1 MLKSINRYIINE
13 YIKSLFV
20 VIAVMLSI
28 CLLISLLDE
37 FNFFKSKKD
46 LKFIYFIIFALLKI
60 PNVLI
65 NLFPF
70 VVLFAGIV
78 FYLKIYNHNEVI
90 SLRVMG
96 YSNIQIILI
105 PALTSFVIG
114 YLIIF
119 LIVPFSSSMLK
130 YYEELRSDYNDTK
143 NLVFVNETGI
153 WILDRNEKEKNIIRI
168 EKINK
173 DFSTINQITIY
184 NYDVFNNF
192 IKRIDANDGIISN
205 KNWQLNK
212 VYIIAANNKNSGQSY
227 LNSYTYISNVNIN
240 ELKNVFKNTETT
252 SLLDINKE
260 MLILEDKGYSIVD
273 LKIRYQKLISLP
285 IYLLAM
291 SILSGLMIINLGK
304 TSNYL
309 KYGSYGV
316 IISVMIYFL
325 NDLSITIAKSGI
337 ISVDFSVLIPIFLI
351 ILINLVGITQVNAKY
366 NYFYTIIWI
375 FFFKSRYC
383 LFTTKRCL

>member
-28 CLLISLLDE
+28 ILLINLLDE

-46 LKFIYFIIFALLKI
+46 LKFIFFLIFTVLKI

-70 VVLFAGIV
+70 IVLFAGIV

-90 SLRVMG
+90 SLRVMC

-114 YLIIF
+114 YVIVF
-119 LIVPFSSSMLK
+119 LIVPFSSSMLR
-130 YYEELRSDYNDTK
+130 YYEDLRSEYNETK

-153 WILDRNEKEKNIIRI
+153 WILDKNEKEKNIIRI

-173 DFSTINQITIY
+173 DFSVVSQITIY
-184 NYDVFNNF
+184 NYDASNNF
-192 IKRIDANDGIISN
+192 IRRIDATEGTIKD
-205 KNWQLNK
+205 KNWLLNK
-212 VYIIAANNKNSGQSY
+212 VNIISINKKNNKDNY
-227 LNSYTYISNVNIN
+227 LNNYNYTSNVNIS
-240 ELKNVFKNTETT
+240 ELKNVYKNTDTT

-260 MLILEDKGYSIVD
+260 MLILEDKGYSTID
-273 LKIRYQKLISLP
+273 LRIRYQKLISFP

-316 IISVMIYFL
+316 IISIIIYFL

-337 ISVDFSVLIPIFLI
+337 ISVDFSVWIPLFLI
-351 ILINLVGITQVNAKY
+351 ILINLVGITQVNAK
-366 NYFYTIIWI
+366 
-375 FFFKSRYC
+375 
-383 LFTTKRCL
+383 

>member
-13 YIKSLFV
+13 YIKSLFI

-28 CLLISLLDE
+28 ILLINLLDE

-46 LKFIYFIIFALLKI
+46 LKFIFFIIFTILKI

-70 VVLFAGIV
+70 IVLFGGIV

-114 YLIIF
+114 YIIVF
-119 LIVPFSSSMLK
+119 LIVPFSSSMLR
-130 YYEELRSDYNDTK
+130 YYEDLRSEYNETK

-153 WILDRNEKEKNIIRI
+153 WILDKNEKEKNIIRI
-168 EKINK
+168 EKISK
-173 DFSTINQITIY
+173 DFSVASQITIY
-184 NYDVFNNF
+184 NYDSSNNF
-192 IKRIDANDGIISN
+192 IKRIDATEGIIKD

-212 VYIIAANNKNSGQSY
+212 VHIISSNKKSNKENFLNNYN
-227 LNSYTYISNVNIN
+227 YTSNININ
-240 ELKNVFKNTETT
+240 ELKNVYKNTDTT

-260 MLILEDKGYSIVD
+260 MSILEDKGYSTID
-273 LKIRYQKLISLP
+273 LRIRYQKLISFP

-316 IISVMIYFL
+316 IISIIIYFL

-337 ISVDFSVLIPIFLI
+337 ISVDFSVWIPIFLI
-351 ILINLVGITQVNAKY
+351 ILINLVGITQVNAK
-366 NYFYTIIWI
+366 
-375 FFFKSRYC
+375 
-383 LFTTKRCL
+383 

>member
-20 VIAVMLSI
+20 VIAIMLSI
-28 CLLISLLDE
+28 ILLINLLDE

-46 LKFIYFIIFALLKI
+46 LKFIFFIIFTILKI

-70 VVLFAGIV
+70 IVLFGGIV
-78 FYLKIYNHNEVI
+78 FYLKIYNYNEVI

-114 YLIIF
+114 YIIVF
-119 LIVPFSSSMLK
+119 LIVPFSSSMLR
-130 YYEELRSDYNDTK
+130 YYEDLRSEYNETK

-153 WILDRNEKEKNIIRI
+153 WILDKNEKEKNIIRI
-168 EKINK
+168 EKISK
-173 DFSTINQITIY
+173 DFSVVNQITIY
-184 NYDVFNNF
+184 NYDTSNNF
-192 IKRIDANDGIISN
+192 IKRIDATEGFIKD

-212 VYIIAANNKNSGQSY
+212 VYIISTNKKNNNENY
-227 LNSYTYISNVNIN
+227 LNNYNYTSNVNIS
-240 ELKNVFKNTETT
+240 ELKNVYKNTDTT

-260 MLILEDKGYSIVD
+260 MAILEDKGYSTID
-273 LKIRYQKLISLP
+273 LRIRYQKLISFP

-316 IISVMIYFL
+316 IISVIIYFL

-337 ISVDFSVLIPIFLI
+337 ISVDFSVWIPIFLI
-351 ILINLVGITQVNAKY
+351 ILINLVGITQVNAK
-366 NYFYTIIWI
+366 
-375 FFFKSRYC
+375 
-383 LFTTKRCL
+383 

>member
-13 YIKSLFV
+13 YIKSLFA

-28 CLLISLLDE
+28 ILLINLLDE

-46 LKFIYFIIFALLKI
+46 LKFIFFIIFTILKI

-70 VVLFAGIV
+70 IVLFGGIV

-114 YLIIF
+114 YIIIF
-119 LIVPFSSSMLK
+119 LIVPFSSSMLR
-130 YYEELRSDYNDTK
+130 YYEDLKSEYNETK
-143 NLVFVNETGI
+143 NLVFINETGI
-153 WILDRNEKEKNIIRI
+153 WILDKNEKEKNIVRI
-168 EKINK
+168 EKISK
-173 DFSTINQITIY
+173 DFSVVSQITIY
-184 NYDVFNNF
+184 NYDSSNNF
-192 IKRIDANDGIISN
+192 IKRIDATEGFIKD

-212 VYIIAANNKNSGQSY
+212 VHIISSNKKNNKENY
-227 LNSYTYISNVNIN
+227 LNNYNYISNVNIN
-240 ELKNVFKNTETT
+240 ELKNVYKNTDTT
-252 SLLDINKE
+252 SLLDISKE
-260 MLILEDKGYSIVD
+260 MSILEDKGYSTTD
-273 LKIRYQKLISLP
+273 LRIRYQKLIAFP

-291 SILSGLMIINLGK
+291 SVLSGLMIINLEK

-337 ISVDFSVLIPIFLI
+337 ISVDFSVWIPIFLI
-351 ILINLVGITQVNAKY
+351 ILINLIGITQVNAK
-366 NYFYTIIWI
+366 
-375 FFFKSRYC
+375 
-383 LFTTKRCL
+383 

>member
-28 CLLISLLDE
+28 ILLINLLDE

-46 LKFIYFIIFALLKI
+46 LKFIFFLIFTVLKI

-70 VVLFAGIV
+70 IVLFAGIV

-114 YLIIF
+114 YVIVF
-119 LIVPFSSSMLK
+119 LIVPFSSSMLR
-130 YYEELRSDYNDTK
+130 YYEDLRSEYNETK

-153 WILDRNEKEKNIIRI
+153 WILDKNEKEKNIIRI

-173 DFSTINQITIY
+173 DFSVVSQITIY
-184 NYDVFNNF
+184 NYDASNNF
-192 IKRIDANDGIISN
+192 IRRIDATEGIIN
-205 KNWQLNK
+205 DKNWLLNK
-212 VYIIAANNKNSGQSY
+212 VNIISINKKNNKDNY
-227 LNSYTYISNVNIN
+227 LNNYNYTSNIN
-240 ELKNVFKNTETT
+240 ISELKNVYKNTETT

-260 MLILEDKGYSIVD
+260 MLILEDKGYSTID
-273 LKIRYQKLISLP
+273 LRIRYQKLISFP

-316 IISVMIYFL
+316 IISIIIYFL

-337 ISVDFSVLIPIFLI
+337 ISVDFSVWIPIFLI
-351 ILINLVGITQVNAKY
+351 ILINLVGITQVNAK
-366 NYFYTIIWI
+366 
-375 FFFKSRYC
+375 
-383 LFTTKRCL
+383 

>member
-1 MLKSINRYIINE
+1 
-13 YIKSLFV
+13 LFG
-20 VIAVMLSI
+20 
-28 CLLISLLDE
+28 
-37 FNFFKSKKD
+37 
-46 LKFIYFIIFALLKI
+46 
-60 PNVLI
+60 
-65 NLFPF
+65 
-70 VVLFAGIV
+70 GIV

-114 YLIIF
+114 YVIVF
-119 LIVPFSSSMLK
+119 LITPISSSMLK
-130 YYEELRSDYNDTK
+130 YYEELRSKYNDTK

-153 WILDRNEKEKNIIRI
+153 WILDKNEKDKNIIRI

-173 DFSTINQITIY
+173 DFSIINQITIY
-184 NYDVFNNF
+184 NYDISNNF
-192 IKRIDANDGIISN
+192 IKRIDSSEGIIKD

-212 VYIIAANNKNSGQSY
+212 VYIITANKKNNKESY
-227 LNSYTYISNVNIN
+227 LNNYNYSSNININ
-240 ELKNVFKNTETT
+240 ELKNIYKNTETT

-260 MLILEDKGYSIVD
+260 ILILEDKGYSTID
-273 LKIRYQKLISLP
+273 LRIRYQKLISLP

-316 IISVMIYFL
+316 LISIIIYFL

-337 ISVDFSVLIPIFLI
+337 ISVDFSVWIPIFLI
-351 ILINLVGITQVNAKY
+351 ILINLVGITQVNAK
-366 NYFYTIIWI
+366 
-375 FFFKSRYC
+375 
-383 LFTTKRCL
+383 

>member
-1 MLKSINRYIINE
+1 MLKSINRYIIKE

-28 CLLISLLDE
+28 ILLINLLDE

-46 LKFIYFIIFALLKI
+46 LKFIFFLIFTILKI

-70 VVLFAGIV
+70 IVLFGGIV

-90 SLRVMG
+90 SLRTMG

-105 PALTSFVIG
+105 PALTSFVVG

-130 YYEELRSDYNDTK
+130 YYEELRSEYNDTK

-153 WILDRNEKEKNIIRI
+153 WILDKNEKEKNIIRI
-168 EKINK
+168 EKISK
-173 DFSTINQITIY
+173 DFSTINQVTIY
-184 NYDVFNNF
+184 NYDISNNF
-192 IKRIDANDGIISN
+192 IKRIDASDGIIKE

-212 VYIIAANNKNSGQSY
+212 VYIVSTNKKNNKENY
-227 LNSYTYISNVNIN
+227 LNSYTYTSNININ
-240 ELKNVFKNTETT
+240 ELKNVYKNTETT

-260 MLILEDKGYSIVD
+260 MLILEDKGYSTVD
-273 LKIRYQKLISLP
+273 LRIRYQKLISFP

-309 KYGSYGV
+309 KYGIYGV
-316 IISVMIYFL
+316 IISIIIYFL
-325 NDLSITIAKSGI
+325 NDLSITVAKSGI
-337 ISVDFSVLIPIFLI
+337 ISVDFSVWIPIFLI
-351 ILINLVGITQVNAKY
+351 ILINLIGITQVNAK
-366 NYFYTIIWI
+366 
-375 FFFKSRYC
+375 
-383 LFTTKRCL
+383 

>member
-28 CLLISLLDE
+28 ILLINLLDE

-46 LKFIYFIIFALLKI
+46 LKFIFFLIFTLLKI

-70 VVLFAGIV
+70 IVLFAGIV

-114 YLIIF
+114 YVIVF
-119 LIVPFSSSMLK
+119 LIVPFSSSMLR
-130 YYEELRSDYNDTK
+130 YYEDLRSEYNETK

-153 WILDRNEKEKNIIRI
+153 WILDKNEKEKNIIRI

-173 DFSTINQITIY
+173 DFSVVSQITIY
-184 NYDVFNNF
+184 NYDASNNF
-192 IKRIDANDGIISN
+192 IRRIDATEGTIKD
-205 KNWQLNK
+205 KNWLLNK
-212 VYIIAANNKNSGQSY
+212 VNIISINKKNNKDNY
-227 LNSYTYISNVNIN
+227 LNNYNYTSNIN
-240 ELKNVFKNTETT
+240 ISELKNVYKNTETT

-260 MLILEDKGYSIVD
+260 MLILEDKGYSTID
-273 LKIRYQKLISLP
+273 LRIRYQKLISFP

-316 IISVMIYFL
+316 IISIIIYFL

-337 ISVDFSVLIPIFLI
+337 ISVDFSVWIPIFLI
-351 ILINLVGITQVNAKY
+351 ILINLVGITQVNAK
-366 NYFYTIIWI
+366 
-375 FFFKSRYC
+375 
-383 LFTTKRCL
+383 

>member
-28 CLLISLLDE
+28 VLLINLLDE

-46 LKFIYFIIFALLKI
+46 LKFIFFIIFTILKI

-70 VVLFAGIV
+70 IVLFGGIV

-96 YSNIQIILI
+96 YSNMQIILI

-114 YLIIF
+114 YIVVF
-119 LIVPFSSSMLK
+119 LIVPFSSSMLR
-130 YYEELRSDYNDTK
+130 YYEDLRSEYNETK

-153 WILDRNEKEKNIIRI
+153 WILDKNEKEKNIIRI
-168 EKINK
+168 EKISK
-173 DFSTINQITIY
+173 DFSVVSQITIY
-184 NYDVFNNF
+184 NYDTSNNF
-192 IKRIDANDGIISN
+192 IKRIDATEGFIKD

-212 VYIIAANNKNSGQSY
+212 VHIISSNKKNNKENY
-227 LNSYTYISNVNIN
+227 LNNYNYISNVNIN
-240 ELKNVFKNTETT
+240 ELKNVYKNTDTT
-252 SLLDINKE
+252 SLLDISKE
-260 MLILEDKGYSIVD
+260 MSILDDKGYSTTD
-273 LKIRYQKLISLP
+273 LRIRYQKLISFP

-309 KYGSYGV
+309 KYGTYGV
-316 IISVMIYFL
+316 IISIIIYFL

-337 ISVDFSVLIPIFLI
+337 ISVDFSVWIPIFLI
-351 ILINLVGITQVNAKY
+351 ILINLVGITQVNAK
-366 NYFYTIIWI
+366 
-375 FFFKSRYC
+375 
-383 LFTTKRCL
+383 

>member
-1 MLKSINRYIINE
+1 MLKAINRYIINE

-20 VIAVMLSI
+20 VIAIMLSI
-28 CLLISLLDE
+28 ILLINLLDE

-46 LKFIYFIIFALLKI
+46 LKFIYFIIFTILKI

-70 VVLFAGIV
+70 IVLFGGIV
-78 FYLKIYNHNEVI
+78 FYLKIYNYNEVI

-114 YLIIF
+114 YIIVF
-119 LIVPFSSSMLK
+119 LLVPFSSSMLR
-130 YYEELRSDYNDTK
+130 YYEDLRSEYNETK

-153 WILDRNEKEKNIIRI
+153 WILDKNENEKNIIRI
-168 EKINK
+168 EKISK
-173 DFSTINQITIY
+173 DFSVVSQITIY
-184 NYDVFNNF
+184 NYDSSNNF
-192 IKRIDANDGIISN
+192 IKRIDATEGFIKD
-205 KNWQLNK
+205 KNWLLNK
-212 VYIIAANNKNSGQSY
+212 VYIISSNKKNNKENY
-227 LNSYTYISNVNIN
+227 LNNYNYISNINIS
-240 ELKNVFKNTETT
+240 ELKNVYKNTDTT

-260 MLILEDKGYSIVD
+260 MSILDDKGYSTID
-273 LKIRYQKLISLP
+273 LRIRYQKLISFP

-316 IISVMIYFL
+316 IISIIIYFL

-337 ISVDFSVLIPIFLI
+337 ISVDFSVWIPIFLI
-351 ILINLVGITQVNAKY
+351 ILINLVGITQVNAK
-366 NYFYTIIWI
+366 
-375 FFFKSRYC
+375 
-383 LFTTKRCL
+383 

>member
-20 VIAVMLSI
+20 VITVMLSI
-28 CLLISLLDE
+28 ILLINLLDE

-46 LKFIYFIIFALLKI
+46 LKFIFFIIFTILKI

-70 VVLFAGIV
+70 IVLFSGIV

-90 SLRVMG
+90 SLRIMG

-114 YLIIF
+114 YIIVF
-119 LIVPFSSSMLK
+119 LIVPFSSSMLR
-130 YYEELRSDYNDTK
+130 YYEDLRSEYNETK

-153 WILDRNEKEKNIIRI
+153 WILDKNEKEKNIIRI
-168 EKINK
+168 EKISK
-173 DFSTINQITIY
+173 DFSVASQITIY
-184 NYDVFNNF
+184 NYDSSNNF
-192 IKRIDANDGIISN
+192 IKRIDATEGIIN
-205 KNWQLNK
+205 DKNWQLNK
-212 VYIIAANNKNSGQSY
+212 VHIISSNKKNNKENF
-227 LNSYTYISNVNIN
+227 LNNYNYTSNININ
-240 ELKNVFKNTETT
+240 ELKNVYKNTDTT

-260 MLILEDKGYSIVD
+260 MSILEDKGYSTID
-273 LKIRYQKLISLP
+273 LRIRYQKLISFP

-309 KYGSYGV
+309 KYGTYGV
-316 IISVMIYFL
+316 IISIIIYFL

-337 ISVDFSVLIPIFLI
+337 ISVDFSVWIPIFLI
-351 ILINLVGITQVNAKY
+351 ILINLVGITQVNAK
-366 NYFYTIIWI
+366 
-375 FFFKSRYC
+375 
-383 LFTTKRCL
+383 

>member
-1 MLKSINRYIINE
+1 
-13 YIKSLFV
+13 
-20 VIAVMLSI
+20 MLSI
-28 CLLISLLDE
+28 ILLINLLDE

-46 LKFIYFIIFALLKI
+46 LKFIFFLIFTILKI

-70 VVLFAGIV
+70 IVLFGGIV

-90 SLRVMG
+90 SLRTMG

-105 PALTSFVIG
+105 PALTSFVVG

-153 WILDRNEKEKNIIRI
+153 WILDKNEKEKNIIRI
-168 EKINK
+168 EKISK
-173 DFSTINQITIY
+173 DFSTINQVTIY
-184 NYDVFNNF
+184 NYDISNNF
-192 IKRIDANDGIISN
+192 IKRIDASDGIIN
-205 KNWQLNK
+205 EKNWQLNK
-212 VYIIAANNKNSGQSY
+212 VYIISTNKKNNKENY
-227 LNSYTYISNVNIN
+227 LNSYNYISNININ
-240 ELKNVFKNTETT
+240 ELKNVYKNTETT

-260 MLILEDKGYSIVD
+260 ILILEDKGYSTID
-273 LKIRYQKLISLP
+273 LRIRYQKLISFP

-316 IISVMIYFL
+316 IISIIIYFL

-337 ISVDFSVLIPIFLI
+337 ISVDFSVWIPIFLI
-351 ILINLVGITQVNAKY
+351 VLINLIGITQVNAK
-366 NYFYTIIWI
+366 
-375 FFFKSRYC
+375 
-383 LFTTKRCL
+383 

>member
-28 CLLISLLDE
+28 ILLINLLDE

-46 LKFIYFIIFALLKI
+46 LKFIFFLIFTVLKI

-70 VVLFAGIV
+70 IVLFAGIV

-114 YLIIF
+114 YVIVF
-119 LIVPFSSSMLK
+119 LIVPFSSSMLR
-130 YYEELRSDYNDTK
+130 YYEDLRSEYNETK

-153 WILDRNEKEKNIIRI
+153 WILDKNEKEKNIIRI

-173 DFSTINQITIY
+173 DFSVVSQITIY
-184 NYDVFNNF
+184 NYDASNNF
-192 IKRIDANDGIISN
+192 IRRIDATEGTIKD
-205 KNWQLNK
+205 KNWLLNK
-212 VYIIAANNKNSGQSY
+212 VNIISINKKNNKDNY
-227 LNSYTYISNVNIN
+227 LDNYNYTSNVNIS
-240 ELKNVFKNTETT
+240 ELKNVYKNTETT
-252 SLLDINKE
+252 S
-260 MLILEDKGYSIVD
+260 
-273 LKIRYQKLISLP
+273 
-285 IYLLAM
+285 YLLSM

-316 IISVMIYFL
+316 IISIIIYFL

-337 ISVDFSVLIPIFLI
+337 ISVDFSVWIPIFLI
-351 ILINLVGITQVNAKY
+351 ILINLVGITQVNAK
-366 NYFYTIIWI
+366 
-375 FFFKSRYC
+375 
-383 LFTTKRCL
+383 

>member
-28 CLLISLLDE
+28 ILLINLLDE

-46 LKFIYFIIFALLKI
+46 LKFIFFLIFTVLKI

-70 VVLFAGIV
+70 IVLFAGIV

-105 PALTSFVIG
+105 PALTSFIIG
-114 YLIIF
+114 YIIVF
-119 LIVPFSSSMLK
+119 LVVPFSSSMLR
-130 YYEELRSDYNDTK
+130 YYEDLRSEYNETK
-143 NLVFVNETGI
+143 NLVFVNENGI
-153 WILDRNEKEKNIIRI
+153 WILDKNEKEKNIIRI
-168 EKINK
+168 EKISK
-173 DFSTINQITIY
+173 DFSVASQITIY
-184 NYDVFNNF
+184 NYDSSNNF
-192 IKRIDANDGIISN
+192 IKRIDATEGIIN
-205 KNWQLNK
+205 DKNWQLNK
-212 VYIIAANNKNSGQSY
+212 VHIISSNKKNNKENF
-227 LNSYTYISNVNIN
+227 LNNYNYTSNININ
-240 ELKNVFKNTETT
+240 ELKNVYKNTDTT
-252 SLLDINKE
+252 SLLNINKE
-260 MLILEDKGYSIVD
+260 MSILEDKGYSTID
-273 LKIRYQKLISLP
+273 LRIRYQKLISFP

-316 IISVMIYFL
+316 IISIIIYFL

-337 ISVDFSVLIPIFLI
+337 ISVDFSVWIPIFLI
-351 ILINLVGITQVNAKY
+351 ILINLVGITQVNAK
-366 NYFYTIIWI
+366 
-375 FFFKSRYC
+375 
-383 LFTTKRCL
+383 

>member
-1 MLKSINRYIINE
+1 MLKSINRYIVNE
-13 YIKSLFV
+13 YMKSLFV

-28 CLLISLLDE
+28 ILLINLLDE

-46 LKFIYFIIFALLKI
+46 LKFIFFLIFTVLKI

-70 VVLFAGIV
+70 IVLFAGIV

-114 YLIIF
+114 YVIVF
-119 LIVPFSSSMLK
+119 LIVPFSSSMLR
-130 YYEELRSDYNDTK
+130 YYEDLRSEYNETK

-153 WILDRNEKEKNIIRI
+153 WILDKNEKEKNIIRI

-173 DFSTINQITIY
+173 DFSVVSQITIY
-184 NYDVFNNF
+184 NYDASNNF
-192 IKRIDANDGIISN
+192 IRRIDATEGTIKD
-205 KNWQLNK
+205 KNWLLNK
-212 VYIIAANNKNSGQSY
+212 VNIISINKKNNKDNY
-227 LNSYTYISNVNIN
+227 LNNYNYTSNVNIS
-240 ELKNVFKNTETT
+240 ELKNVYKNTETT

-260 MLILEDKGYSIVD
+260 MLILEDKGYSTID
-273 LKIRYQKLISLP
+273 LRIRYQKLISFP

-316 IISVMIYFL
+316 IISIIIYFL

-337 ISVDFSVLIPIFLI
+337 ISVDFSVWIPIFLI
-351 ILINLVGITQVNAKY
+351 ILINLVGITQVNAK
-366 NYFYTIIWI
+366 
-375 FFFKSRYC
+375 
-383 LFTTKRCL
+383 

>member
-13 YIKSLFV
+13 YIKSLLV

-28 CLLISLLDE
+28 ILLINLLDE

-46 LKFIYFIIFALLKI
+46 LKFIFFIIFTILKV

-70 VVLFAGIV
+70 IVLFGGIV

-114 YLIIF
+114 YIIVL

-130 YYEELRSDYNDTK
+130 YYEDLRSEYNETK

-153 WILDRNEKEKNIIRI
+153 WVLDKNEKEKNIIRI

-173 DFSTINQITIY
+173 DFSSVNQITIY
-184 NYDVFNNF
+184 NYDISNNF
-192 IKRIDANDGIISN
+192 IKRIDADEGNIKD

-212 VYIIAANNKNSGQSY
+212 VHIISGNKKSNKENY
-227 LNSYTYISNVNIN
+227 LNNYNYTSNININ
-240 ELKNVFKNTETT
+240 EFKNIYKNTETT

-260 MLILEDKGYSIVD
+260 MQTLEDKGYSTID
-273 LKIRYQKLISLP
+273 LRIRYQKLISFP

-316 IISVMIYFL
+316 IISIIIYFL

-337 ISVDFSVLIPIFLI
+337 ISVDFSVWIPMFLI
-351 ILINLVGITQVNAKY
+351 ILINLV
-366 NYFYTIIWI
+366 
-375 FFFKSRYC
+375 
-383 LFTTKRCL
+383 

>member
-1 MLKSINRYIINE
+1 MFKSINRYIINE
-13 YIKSLFV
+13 YLKSLFV

-28 CLLISLLDE
+28 VLLISLLDE

-46 LKFIYFIIFALLKI
+46 LKFIYFIIFTILKI

-130 YYEELRSDYNDTK
+130 YYEELRSEYSDTK

-184 NYDVFNNF
+184 NYDLSNNF
-192 IKRIDANDGIISN
+192 IKRIDANDGTIN
-205 KNWQLNK
+205 DKNWQLNK
-212 VYIIAANNKNSGQSY
+212 VYIIAANKKNSTQSY
-227 LNSYTYISNVNIN
+227 LNNYTYISNVNIN
-240 ELKNVFKNTETT
+240 ELKNIYKNTETT
-252 SLLDINKE
+252 SLLDI
-260 MLILEDKGYSIVD
+260 
-273 LKIRYQKLISLP
+273 
-285 IYLLAM
+285 
-291 SILSGLMIINLGK
+291 
-304 TSNYL
+304 
-309 KYGSYGV
+309 
-316 IISVMIYFL
+316 
-325 NDLSITIAKSGI
+325 
-337 ISVDFSVLIPIFLI
+337 
-351 ILINLVGITQVNAKY
+351 
-366 NYFYTIIWI
+366 
-375 FFFKSRYC
+375 
-383 LFTTKRCL
+383 

>member
-28 CLLISLLDE
+28 ILLINLLDE

-46 LKFIYFIIFALLKI
+46 LKFIFFLIFTVLKI

-70 VVLFAGIV
+70 IVLFAGIV

-114 YLIIF
+114 YVIVF
-119 LIVPFSSSMLK
+119 LIVPFSSSMLR
-130 YYEELRSDYNDTK
+130 YYEDLRSEYNETK

-153 WILDRNEKEKNIIRI
+153 WILDKNEKEKNIIRI

-173 DFSTINQITIY
+173 DFSVVSQITIY
-184 NYDVFNNF
+184 NYDASNNF
-192 IKRIDANDGIISN
+192 IRRIDATEGTIKD
-205 KNWQLNK
+205 KNWLLNK
-212 VYIIAANNKNSGQSY
+212 VNIISINKKNNKDNY
-227 LNSYTYISNVNIN
+227 LNNYNYTSNIN
-240 ELKNVFKNTETT
+240 ISELKNVYKNTETT

-260 MLILEDKGYSIVD
+260 MLILEDKGYSTID
-273 LKIRYQKLISLP
+273 LRIRYQKLISFP

-316 IISVMIYFL
+316 IISIIIYFL

-337 ISVDFSVLIPIFLI
+337 ISVDFSVWIPIFLI
-351 ILINLVGITQVNAKY
+351 ILINLVGITQVNAK
-366 NYFYTIIWI
+366 
-375 FFFKSRYC
+375 
-383 LFTTKRCL
+383 

>member
-28 CLLISLLDE
+28 ILLINLLDE

-46 LKFIYFIIFALLKI
+46 LKFIFFLIFTVLKI

-70 VVLFAGIV
+70 IVLFAGIV

-114 YLIIF
+114 YVIVF
-119 LIVPFSSSMLK
+119 LIVPFSSSMLR
-130 YYEELRSDYNDTK
+130 YYEDLRSEYNDTK

-153 WILDRNEKEKNIIRI
+153 WILDKNEKEKNIIRI

-173 DFSTINQITIY
+173 DFSVVSQITIY
-184 NYDVFNNF
+184 NYDASNNF
-192 IKRIDANDGIISN
+192 IRRIDAAEGTIKDKNWLLSKVNIISIN
-205 KNWQLNK
+205 KK
-212 VYIIAANNKNSGQSY
+212 NNKDNY
-227 LNSYTYISNVNIN
+227 LNNYNYTSNVNIS
-240 ELKNVFKNTETT
+240 ELKNVYKNTETT

-260 MLILEDKGYSIVD
+260 MLILEDKGYSTID
-273 LKIRYQKLISLP
+273 LRIRYQKLISFP

-316 IISVMIYFL
+316 IISIIIYFL

-337 ISVDFSVLIPIFLI
+337 ISVDFSVWIPIFLI
-351 ILINLVGITQVNAKY
+351 ILINLVGITQVNAK
-366 NYFYTIIWI
+366 
-375 FFFKSRYC
+375 
-383 LFTTKRCL
+383 

>member
-1 MLKSINRYIINE
+1 
-13 YIKSLFV
+13 
-20 VIAVMLSI
+20 MLSI
-28 CLLISLLDE
+28 ILLINLLDE

-46 LKFIYFIIFALLKI
+46 LKFIFFIIFTILKV

-70 VVLFAGIV
+70 IVLFGGIV

-114 YLIIF
+114 YIIVF
-119 LIVPFSSSMLK
+119 LIAPFSSSMLK
-130 YYEELRSDYNDTK
+130 YYEQLRSEYNDTK

-153 WILDRNEKEKNIIRI
+153 WILDKNEKEKNIIRI

-173 DFSTINQITIY
+173 DFLTANKITIY
-184 NYDVFNNF
+184 NYDISNNF
-192 IKRIDANDGIISN
+192 IKRIDADEGIIKD
-205 KNWQLNK
+205 KNWQLKKIHIITANK
-212 VYIIAANNKNSGQSY
+212 RNNKENYLDNFSY
-227 LNSYTYISNVNIN
+227 ASNININ
-240 ELKNVFKNTETT
+240 ELQNVYKNTETT

-260 MLILEDKGYSIVD
+260 MLILEEKGYSTID
-273 LKIRYQKLISLP
+273 LRIRYQKLISFP

-309 KYGSYGV
+309 KYGTYGV
-316 IISVMIYFL
+316 LISIIIYFL

-337 ISVDFSVLIPIFLI
+337 ISVDFSVWIPIFLI
-351 ILINLVGITQVNAKY
+351 ILINLVGITQVNAK
-366 NYFYTIIWI
+366 
-375 FFFKSRYC
+375 
-383 LFTTKRCL
+383 

>member
-1 MLKSINRYIINE
+1 MLKSINKYIINE

-28 CLLISLLDE
+28 IVLINLLDE

-46 LKFIYFIIFALLKI
+46 LKFIFFIIFTILKI

-70 VVLFAGIV
+70 IVLFAGIV

-105 PALTSFVIG
+105 PALTSFVLG
-114 YLIIF
+114 YIIVF
-119 LIVPFSSSMLK
+119 LLVPFSSSMLK
-130 YYEELRSDYNDTK
+130 YYEELRSDYNETK

-153 WILDRNEKEKNIIRI
+153 WILDKTDKEKNIIRI

-173 DFSTINQITIY
+173 DFSTINKVTIY
-184 NYDVFNNF
+184 NYDISNNF
-192 IKRIDANDGIISN
+192 IKRIDAEEGFIKD

-212 VYIIAANNKNSGQSY
+212 VYIISVNKKNNKENY
-227 LNSYTYISNVNIN
+227 LNNYNYTSSLNIN
-240 ELKNVFKNTETT
+240 ELKNVYKNTETT

-260 MLILEDKGYSIVD
+260 MLILDNKGYSTID
-273 LKIRYQKLISLP
+273 LRIRYQKLISLP

-316 IISVMIYFL
+316 IISIIIYFL

-337 ISVDFSVLIPIFLI
+337 ISVDFSVWIPIFLI
-351 ILINLVGITQVNAKY
+351 ILINLVGITQVNAK
-366 NYFYTIIWI
+366 
-375 FFFKSRYC
+375 
-383 LFTTKRCL
+383 

>member
-1 MLKSINRYIINE
+1 L
-13 YIKSLFV
+13 
-20 VIAVMLSI
+20 
-28 CLLISLLDE
+28 
-37 FNFFKSKKD
+37 
-46 LKFIYFIIFALLKI
+46 FIIFTILKI

-70 VVLFAGIV
+70 IVLFAGIV

-114 YLIIF
+114 YVIVF
-119 LIVPFSSSMLK
+119 LIVPFSSSMLR
-130 YYEELRSDYNDTK
+130 YYEDLRSEYNETK
-143 NLVFVNETGI
+143 NLVFVSETGI
-153 WILDRNEKEKNIIRI
+153 WILDKNEKEKNIIRI

-173 DFSTINQITIY
+173 DFTIVSQITIY
-184 NYDVFNNF
+184 NYDVANNF
-192 IKRIDANDGIISN
+192 IRRIDAAEGTIKD

-212 VYIIAANNKNSGQSY
+212 VNIISANKKNNKENY
-227 LNSYTYISNVNIN
+227 LNNYNYSSNVNIN
-240 ELKNVFKNTETT
+240 ELKNVYKNTETT

-260 MLILEDKGYSIVD
+260 MLILEDKGYSTVD
-273 LKIRYQKLISLP
+273 LRIRYQKLISFP

-316 IISVMIYFL
+316 IISIIIYFL

-337 ISVDFSVLIPIFLI
+337 ISVDFSVWIPIFLI
-351 ILINLVGITQVNAKY
+351 ILINLVGITQVNAK
-366 NYFYTIIWI
+366 
-375 FFFKSRYC
+375 
-383 LFTTKRCL
+383 

>member
-1 MLKSINRYIINE
+1 MFKSINRYIINE

-28 CLLISLLDE
+28 VLLISLLDE

-46 LKFIYFIIFALLKI
+46 LKFIYFIIFTILKI

-114 YLIIF
+114 YLIVF

-130 YYEELRSDYNDTK
+130 YYEELRSEYNDTK

-153 WILDRNEKEKNIIRI
+153 WILDKNEKEKNIIRI
-168 EKINK
+168 EKISK
-173 DFSTINQITIY
+173 DFSVVNQITIY
-184 NYDVFNNF
+184 NYDSSNNF
-192 IKRIDANDGIISN
+192 IKRIDANDGIVN
-205 KNWQLNK
+205 DKNWQLNK
-212 VYIIAANNKNSGQSY
+212 VYIIATNKKNSPHYKGY
-227 LNSYTYISNVNIN
+227 FFYCY
-240 ELKNVFKNTETT
+240 TT
-252 SLLDINKE
+252 SLH
-260 MLILEDKGYSIVD
+260 
-273 LKIRYQKLISLP
+273 
-285 IYLLAM
+285 
-291 SILSGLMIINLGK
+291 
-304 TSNYL
+304 T
-309 KYGSYGV
+309 
-316 IISVMIYFL
+316 
-325 NDLSITIAKSGI
+325 
-337 ISVDFSVLIPIFLI
+337 
-351 ILINLVGITQVNAKY
+351 
-366 NYFYTIIWI
+366 
-375 FFFKSRYC
+375 
-383 LFTTKRCL
+383 

>member
-13 YIKSLFV
+13 YIKSLLV

-28 CLLISLLDE
+28 ILLINLLDE

-46 LKFIYFIIFALLKI
+46 LKFIFFIIFTILKM

-70 VVLFAGIV
+70 IVLFGGIV

-114 YLIIF
+114 YIIVF

-130 YYEELRSDYNDTK
+130 YYEDLRSEYNETK

-153 WILDRNEKEKNIIRI
+153 WVLDKNEKEKNIIRI

-173 DFSTINQITIY
+173 DFSSVNQITIY
-184 NYDVFNNF
+184 NYDISNNF
-192 IKRIDANDGIISN
+192 IKRIDADEGNIKD

-212 VYIIAANNKNSGQSY
+212 VHIISGNKKNNKENY
-227 LNSYTYISNVNIN
+227 LNNYNYTSNININ
-240 ELKNVFKNTETT
+240 ELKNIYKNTETT

-260 MLILEDKGYSIVD
+260 MQTLEDKGYSTID
-273 LKIRYQKLISLP
+273 LRIRYQKLISFP

-316 IISVMIYFL
+316 IISIIIYFL

-337 ISVDFSVLIPIFLI
+337 ISVDFSVWIPIFLI
-351 ILINLVGITQVNAKY
+351 ILINLVGITQVNAK
-366 NYFYTIIWI
+366 
-375 FFFKSRYC
+375 
-383 LFTTKRCL
+383 

>member
-1 MLKSINRYIINE
+1 
-13 YIKSLFV
+13 
-20 VIAVMLSI
+20 MLSI
-28 CLLISLLDE
+28 ILLINLLDE

-46 LKFIYFIIFALLKI
+46 LKFIFFIIFTILKI

-70 VVLFAGIV
+70 IVLFSGIV
-78 FYLKIYNHNEVI
+78 FYLKIYSHNEVI

-105 PALTSFVIG
+105 PALTSFVVG
-114 YLIIF
+114 YVIVF

-130 YYEELRSDYNDTK
+130 YYEELRSKYNETK

-153 WILDRNEKEKNIIRI
+153 WILDKNEKEKNIIRI

-173 DFSTINQITIY
+173 DFLTLKQITIY
-184 NYDVFNNF
+184 NYDSSNNF
-192 IKRIDANDGIISN
+192 IKRIDADEGIIKD

-212 VYIIAANNKNSGQSY
+212 VYIITVNKKNNKENY
-227 LNSYTYISNVNIN
+227 LNSYIYTSNININ
-240 ELKNVFKNTETT
+240 ELKNVYKNTETT

-260 MLILEDKGYSIVD
+260 MLILEDKGYSTID
-273 LKIRYQKLISLP
+273 LRIRYQKLISFP
-285 IYLLAM
+285 VYLLAM

-309 KYGSYGV
+309 KYGIYGV
-316 IISVMIYFL
+316 IISIIIYFL
-325 NDLSITIAKSGI
+325 NDLSITIAKSGL
-337 ISVDFSVLIPIFLI
+337 ISVDFSVWIPIFLI
-351 ILINLVGITQVNAKY
+351 ILINLVGITQVNAK
-366 NYFYTIIWI
+366 
-375 FFFKSRYC
+375 
-383 LFTTKRCL
+383 

>member
-28 CLLISLLDE
+28 VLLINLLDE

-46 LKFIYFIIFALLKI
+46 LKFIFFILFTILKI

-70 VVLFAGIV
+70 IVLFGGIV

-105 PALTSFVIG
+105 PALTSFIIG
-114 YLIIF
+114 YIIVF
-119 LIVPFSSSMLK
+119 LIVPFSSSMLR
-130 YYEELRSDYNDTK
+130 YYEDLRSEYNETK
-143 NLVFVNETGI
+143 NLVFINETGI
-153 WILDRNEKEKNIIRI
+153 WILDKNEKEKNIIRI
-168 EKINK
+168 EKISK
-173 DFSTINQITIY
+173 DFSVISQITIY
-184 NYDVFNNF
+184 NYDSSNNFIQRIDATDGFIKDKNWLLNKVHIISSNKKNNKENYFNNF
-192 IKRIDANDGIISN
+192 N
-205 KNWQLNK
+205 
-212 VYIIAANNKNSGQSY
+212 
-227 LNSYTYISNVNIN
+227 YISNVNIN
-240 ELKNVFKNTETT
+240 QLKNVYKNTDTT
-252 SLLDINKE
+252 SLLDISKE
-260 MLILEDKGYSIVD
+260 MSILEDKGYSTMD
-273 LKIRYQKLISLP
+273 LRIRYQKLISFP

-316 IISVMIYFL
+316 IISTIIYFL

-337 ISVDFSVLIPIFLI
+337 ISVDFSVWIPIFLI
-351 ILINLVGITQVNAKY
+351 ILINLVGITQVNAK
-366 NYFYTIIWI
+366 
-375 FFFKSRYC
+375 
-383 LFTTKRCL
+383 

>member
-1 MLKSINRYIINE
+1 MIKSINRYIINE

-28 CLLISLLDE
+28 VLLINLLDE

-46 LKFIYFIIFALLKI
+46 LRFIFFILFTILKI

-70 VVLFAGIV
+70 IVLFAGIV

-90 SLRVMG
+90 SLRIMG

-114 YLIIF
+114 YIIVF
-119 LIVPFSSSMLK
+119 LFSPFSSSLLR
-130 YYEELRSDYNDTK
+130 YYEELRSEYNETK

-153 WILDRNEKEKNIIRI
+153 WILDKSDKEKNIIRI
-168 EKINK
+168 EKISK
-173 DFSTINQITIY
+173 DFSVVSHITIY
-184 NYDVFNNF
+184 NYDFSNNF
-192 IKRIDANDGIISN
+192 IKRIDATEGIIN
-205 KNWQLNK
+205 DKNWLLNK
-212 VYIIAANNKNSGQSY
+212 VRIITANKKNNKENY
-227 LNSYTYISNVNIN
+227 LNNYNYTSNIN
-240 ELKNVFKNTETT
+240 ISELKNVYKNTETT

-260 MLILEDKGYSIVD
+260 ISILEDKGYSTID
-273 LKIRYQKLISLP
+273 LRIRYQKLISFP

-316 IISVMIYFL
+316 IISIIIYFL

-337 ISVDFSVLIPIFLI
+337 ISVDFSVWIPIFLI
-351 ILINLVGITQVNAKY
+351 ILINLVGITQVNAK
-366 NYFYTIIWI
+366 
-375 FFFKSRYC
+375 
-383 LFTTKRCL
+383 

>member
-28 CLLISLLDE
+28 ILLINLLDE

-46 LKFIYFIIFALLKI
+46 LKFIFFIIFTILKI
-60 PNVLI
+60 PNLLI

-70 VVLFAGIV
+70 IVLFGGIV

-105 PALTSFVIG
+105 PALTSFIIG
-114 YLIIF
+114 YIIVF
-119 LIVPFSSSMLK
+119 LIVPFSSSMLR
-130 YYEELRSDYNDTK
+130 YYESLRSEYNETK

-153 WILDRNEKEKNIIRI
+153 WILDKNEKEKNIIRI
-168 EKINK
+168 EKISK
-173 DFSTINQITIY
+173 DFSVVNQITIY
-184 NYDVFNNF
+184 NYDSSNNF
-192 IKRIDANDGIISN
+192 IKRIDATEGFIKD

-212 VYIIAANNKNSGQSY
+212 VYIISTNKKNNNENY
-227 LNSYTYISNVNIN
+227 LNNYNYTSNVNIS
-240 ELKNVFKNTETT
+240 ELKNVYKNTDTT

-260 MLILEDKGYSIVD
+260 MAILEDKGYSSID
-273 LKIRYQKLISLP
+273 LRIRYQKLISFP

-316 IISVMIYFL
+316 IISVIIYFL

-337 ISVDFSVLIPIFLI
+337 ISVDFSVWIPIFLI
-351 ILINLVGITQVNAKY
+351 ILLNLVGITQVNAK
-366 NYFYTIIWI
+366 
-375 FFFKSRYC
+375 
-383 LFTTKRCL
+383 